1 MADEPAGGRD
11 TGTGVGDAAAPAED
25 DARGTRPGRI
35 PVTEVP
41 DPEPEG
47 DEEQQDQQ
55 AETAAGGPADAA
67 PDPAGQAAP
76 EPAAEAESERGRAP
90 EPEPEAGS
98 EPVPES
104 GAGPASKAE
113 RESGAAAAP
122 AAKPAARPRPGSKRA
137 AKPAFDVFAA
147 AAKPEPIPVSEAPD
161 IEAELADA
169 DADAESSG
177 TDAEP
182 DETPTTVVES
192 AAVESALVQEA
203 FGRNPAAARAEA
215 DAERTT
221 VTSGAP
227 AAPAPPVAGRVPI
240 SEVPDLEADEAPD
253 TDAEATMLVPSARS
267 GDGDEP
273 GQVPAPSAAEADET
287 TLIPKVTAERATE
300 STTVM
305 PSVASPR
312 SDMSRRPYTPAPSG
326 YGSARQEWNSDAPDA
341 QPTRVQPRVLPGQ
354 STGPAGG
361 KKPPRGGYRPPEF
374 HAVDPSRSELPPPQN
389 FKLDRRELDEEHED
403 TGRHIGRR
411 AVLFGGLAAVAAVG
425 GLAATGKLK
434 LPGTTPVAPPTV
446 GFAPATASGASA
458 ATQTGTAFLT
468 AWQNNQLSVAANLTD
483 NPAEALAALETYRKN
498 LGVIGMVMNPNA
510 ANGVGWMTFGI
521 TTQGGSPM
529 GQWQYEGSFG
539 TYSKQVDGFVRWFV
553 QWNPSIL
560 YASLKPGYELK
571 IQKTPAGVKGLSDRN
586 GVFIDP
592 TKYPELAGV
601 ITDLTKNAVATG
613 ATDGQNVI
621 MVDGKGNQLATVTT
635 LTPPIDSGMVKT
647 TLDLKVQ
654 DAVQS
659 AVGSYL
665 PSGMVAIE
673 PSTGHI
679 LAIGNHSSEYYD
691 TALLAG
697 RAPGSTFKI
706 ITSTALL
713 HNGLTTIDTNVVC
726 PAVLNVDT
734 TILKNSENESAYGS
748 TYEEDFAA
756 SCNNAFSSFWDKGVT
771 PNMLADTAKTFYGLN
786 QQWDLGSGQ
795 SAQYMVV
802 PGNLSGAGLA
812 ESLVGQAD
820 ILSCPLAMCSVAATV
835 ANGSFKQPIL
845 VPTAKQIPATP
856 LGSQLQSNLK
866 SLMASVVSEGTA
878 YGIFPNDGHFFAK
891 TGTAETGPQ
900 SDVKNDSWFVVFHDQ
915 ADIALG
921 SLSVDGGYGAAVA
934 APQCAAVFKSL
945 GYIKKS

>member
-1 MADEPAGGRD
+1 MADEPVGGRV
-11 TGTGVGDAAAPAED
+11 TGTGTGDAAAPAED
-25 DARGTRPGRI
+25 DAHDTRPGRI

-41 DPEPEG
+41 DPEPEE
-47 DEEQQDQQ
+47 DEGEQNPQ
-55 AETAAGGPADAA
+55 AEAAASAAAEPA
-67 PDPAGQAAP
+67 
-76 EPAAEAESERGRAP
+76 EPAAEPEVEPQAAPAPTAGRSAP
-90 EPEPEAGS
+90 EPEPEPVSAP
-98 EPVPES
+98 EPEPE
-104 GAGPASKAE
+104 P
-113 RESGAAAAP
+113 RRTAAP
-122 AAKPAARPRPGSKRA
+122 AAKRSAKA
-137 AKPAFDVFAA
+137 AKPAAEAPFDVFAA
-147 AAKPEPIPVSEAPD
+147 SAKPEPIPVSEAPD
-161 IEAELADA
+161 LEAELAE
-169 DADAESSG
+169 AEG
-177 TDAEP
+177 AEVAGEAAEGAAP
-182 DETPTTVVES
+182 DDMPTAVVQNPLLES
-192 AAVESALVQEA
+192 RGAPDQ
-203 FGRNPAAARAEA
+203 A

-221 VTSGAP
+221 VTAP
-227 AAPAPPVAGRVPI
+227 AVPAPPVAGRVPI
-240 SEVPDLEADEAPD
+240 SEVPDLEADEVTD
-253 TDAEATMLVPSARS
+253 TDVEATMLVPSARS
-267 GDGDEP
+267 GDGDEA
-273 GQVPAPSAAEADET
+273 GQVPAPHAAEADET
-287 TLIPKVTAERATE
+287 TLIPKVTPERPTE

-312 SDMSRRPYTPAPSG
+312 SDMSRRPYTPAPAG

-354 STGPAGG
+354 SVGPGTEK

-374 HAVDPSRSELPPPQN
+374 HAVDPGRSELPPPQN
-389 FKLDRRELDEEHED
+389 FKLDRRELDNEED

-425 GLAATGKLK
+425 GLAAAGKLK
-434 LPGTTPVAPPTV
+434 LPGTTPAKPPTV
-446 GFAPATASGASA
+446 GFAPATASGASP

-468 AWQNNQLSVAANLTD
+468 AWQNDQLSVAANLTD
-483 NPAEALAALETYRKN
+483 QPAEALAALQMYRKN

-539 TYSKQVDGFVRWFV
+539 TYSKEVDGFVRWFV
-553 QWNPSIL
+553 QWNPAIL

-571 IQKTPAGVKGLSDRN
+571 ILKTPAGVKGLADRN
-586 GVFIDP
+586 GDFIDP
-592 TKYPELAGV
+592 TQHPELAGV
-601 ITDLTKNAVATG
+601 ISDLTKNAVATG
-613 ATDGQNVI
+613 ATDGQNII
-621 MVDGKGNQLATVTT
+621 MVDAKGEQLATVTT

-647 TLDLKVQ
+647 TLDLKIQ
-654 DAVQS
+654 KAMQS
-659 AVGSYL
+659 AVGSYR

-679 LAIGNHSSEYYD
+679 LGIANNSSEYYD

-726 PAVLNVDT
+726 PPQIDIQG

-756 SCNNAFSSFWDKGVT
+756 SCNNAFSSFWNQGVT

-802 PGNLSGAGLA
+802 PGNLTNALLA
-812 ESLVGQAD
+812 ESLVGQGD

-856 LGSQLQSNLK
+856 LGSSLQSSLK
-866 SLMASVVSEGTA
+866 SLMSSVVSEGTA
-878 YGIFPNDGHFFAK
+878 YKIFPNDGHFFAK

-900 SDVKNDSWFVVFHDQ
+900 NDVKNDSWFVVFHDQ

-934 APQCAAVFKSL
+934 APQCAAVFTSL
-945 GYIKKS
+945 GIMKSS